1 MEMKNNYIDLKPKTF
16 RELLKF
22 SVKSYVNSLVWIGLS
37 SGQKYTYTQAYDTIQ
52 RLKNALFNK
61 LGLKK
66 GDKVALWSEN
76 MPNWGIVFFS
86 VVSSGLVL
94 VPLLPDFSAYEIE
107 NILSHSESKVLFI
120 SKRLL
125 SKLKEVKNTMEHVIL
140 IEDFK
145 LLSDLQSLDV
155 SKNED
160 FISKKVIEKEPEIKE
175 NDLAVIIYT
184 SGTTGKSKGV
194 MHTHLSLITN
204 VLDVQYVQWIEKG
217 EKFLSILPLS
227 HSYENTIGF
236 LAPFIHGAMVY
247 YIEKPPTSS
256 ILLPALKKVRPSFML
271 SVPLIIEKIFRKSIL
286 PSIQAKKITAT
297 IYKTR
302 LGKKILHFIA
312 GKKLKKLF
320 GGNLKFF
327 GIGGAKLDP
336 EVERF
341 MRDAKFPYAVG
352 YGLTETAPLLAGSN
366 PKIQRF
372 QSTGPAVRSVSLKII
387 EPDPNTGEGELIAKG
402 PNVMIGYYKEPE
414 LTKQVFTE
422 DGWFRTGDLVVFDKD
437 GHLYIKGRSKNM
449 ILGPSGENIYPEE
462 IEAIINSYDLV
473 NESLVIKK
481 ENKLVA
487 LVHID
492 FEELEKK
499 ATEWFNMQKY
509 KLSNFSQ
516 QQKEKLKASSD
527 AINEYLKNIETQ
539 LKRYV
544 NERVNKAS
552 RIQKIEFRKEPFV
565 KTATKKIKRYLYIKN
580 K

>member
-1 MEMKNNYIDLKPKTF
+1 MKNNYIDLKPKTF

-236 LAPFIHGAMVY
+236 LAPFIYGAMVY

-499 ATEWFNMQKY
+499 ATEWFNIQKH

>member
-1 MEMKNNYIDLKPKTF
+1 MKNNYIDLKPKTF

-22 SVKSYVNSLVWIGLS
+22 SVKSYANSLVWIGLS

-52 RLKNALFNK
+52 RLKYALFNK

-94 VPLLPDFSAYEIE
+94 VPLLPDFSAHEIE

-125 SKLKEVKNTMEHVIL
+125 SKLKEVKSTIEHVIL

-204 VLDVQYVQWIEKG
+204 VLDVQYVQWIAKG

-402 PNVMIGYYKEPE
+402 PNVMIGYYKESE
-414 LTKQVFTE
+414 LTKQAFTE

-462 IEAIINSYDLV
+462 IEAIINSYDLI

-481 ENKLVA
+481 DNKLVA

-499 ATEWFNMQKY
+499 ATEWFNLQKH

-539 LKRYV
+539 LKQYV

>member
-499 ATEWFNMQKY
+499 ATEWFNIQKH